1 MSLLEPRENLFSLE
15 QELQVGQMIDIIP
28 AVLGYSGLVGA
39 VLIVCAWSFEAFE
52 SVERHRGLSD
62 LKFAVMY
69 IVAMSLLI
77 VHSAAIEDTT
87 FMFLNSAILTII
99 AFELLYTIYLHKTGR
114 LKRRSLDAGRK
125 RR

>member
-1 MSLLEPRENLFSLE
+1 MFDILL
-15 QELQVGQMIDIIP
+15 I
-28 AVLGYSGLVGA
+28 SGLVGA
-39 VLIVCAWSFEAFE
+39 ILIICAWSFEAFE

-87 FMFLNSAILTII
+87 FMFLNSAILTIV
-99 AFELLYTIYLHKTGR
+99 AFELLYTIYLHKKGR
-114 LKRRSLDAGRK
+114 LKRRRLNVSRK